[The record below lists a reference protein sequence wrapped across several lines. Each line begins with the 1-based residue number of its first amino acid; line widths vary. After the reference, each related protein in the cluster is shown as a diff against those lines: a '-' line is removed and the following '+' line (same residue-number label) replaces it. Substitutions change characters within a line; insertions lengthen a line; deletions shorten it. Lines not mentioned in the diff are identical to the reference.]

1 MGNKR
6 NTPCFSK
13 PTGTCCPITCK
24 EPLFM
29 NEFCWS
35 PVVMD
40 PTVKVGTDAIDCH
53 SPDRFLKSKHPSL
66 SEYNSTKAYPEGTE
80 VICECYDDYVARLK
94 KDYLKLTFNIA
105 LEKACADGPKKQ
117 SDELYANGNTFGI
130 SRQFDGYQVPNLAT
144 SLNYQHSQTL
154 NRKKLTSD
162 LFNQKGAGKMPVAW
176 NNDKLVAK
184 CVDGQWK
191 IPSHECVCQDKVKAM
206 KKACADMVDSN
217 FNGICKAGGGMLAG
231 SSAAV
236 APAAGGAAVATPAPT
251 IEVEQEIKKLK
262 TDLKEQ
268 GLTETQIN
276 KLVSESL
283 VSSVQQTN
291 DRLQKLDQK
300 NIDLVNLIKAL
311 ESRVAGGTGVI
322 AGSTASS
329 SAFAVKLG
337 YGLVP
342 IAFVQAVH
350 GL

>member
-1 MGNKR
+1 
-6 NTPCFSK
+6 
-13 PTGTCCPITCK
+13 
-24 EPLFM
+24 LFM

-117 SDELYANGNTFGI
+117 SDELYKNGNKFGI
-130 SRQFDGYQVPNLAT
+130 SRQFDGYQVQGLAT
-144 SLNYQHSQTL
+144 SLNYQHSQTE
-154 NRKKLTSD
+154 NRKKPTSD

-206 KKACADMVDSN
+206 KDECADMVDYN
-217 FNGICKAGGGMLAG
+217 FNGICKVGGGVDLPAPSTG
-231 SSAAV
+231 V
-236 APAAGGAAVATPAPT
+236 APAADSGTVGGAAAGGAAVATTEPP
-251 IEVEQEIKKLK
+251 IEVVEQIDKLK